1 MHRRID
7 LSASVS
13 VQDIKTTNIL
23 KHDTSFAA
31 CLFLV
36 ANGAWFVQKK
46 LGFRIMISSVSKV
59 IARDMDRVRNQGLGL
74 ALGLCIYHTVA

>member
-1 MHRRID
+1 VHGLI
-7 LSASVS
+7 
-13 VQDIKTTNIL
+13 
-23 KHDTSFAA
+23 
-31 CLFLV
+31 
-36 ANGAWFVQKK
+36 VQKK